1 MIRLTLALICLAL
14 PAHAQTR
21 ADPEAGSGWQ
31 AKPLVITQESMIV
44 AAHPAAS
51 QAGLDMLTMGGSAA
65 DAAIAALLVLNVVEP
80 QSSGIGGGAFALVHT
95 NEGTKSFDARETAP
109 MAATPELF
117 FKDGEKMGW
126 REAVPSGR
134 SVGTP
139 GLLRL
144 MGELHY
150 HHGQLPWARLFQ
162 PAIDLAHNG
171 FPVSP
176 RLAKSI
182 ERFQPQLEG
191 TDAAAVFLPG
201 GKPLDEGETFSNPAF
216 AWTLRRLALSGANIF
231 YEGPLS
237 AKIVAAVHAAPDP
250 GSLSLTD
257 LANYQVI
264 ERPPVCMAYGDVEI
278 CGMGPPSSG
287 ATTVGQILGLIA
299 AVGGESDEAA
309 AAHLFAEA
317 SRLAYA
323 DRAAYLADPDVVK
336 VPVKGL
342 LESGYLAERAKL
354 ISPAQAASG
363 KAPAGEPPWREGHW
377 APDHGVTSPG
387 TTHLSVI
394 DSDGMAISLTASIE
408 TAFGSKR
415 MAGGFLLNNQL
426 TDFSFSPTAPDG
438 TPIVNAPGPG
448 KRPRSSMSPTI
459 VLKDGAPVL
468 LTGSPGGSRIPE
480 YVAGSVIA
488 VLDRGEDP
496 AMAAATGHVS
506 QRNREKLVLEEGQF
520 DAALADAL
528 GKMGHDVDFAVMTSG
543 LHILQIMPDGTLRGG
558 ADPRREGV
566 AMGE

>member
-1 MIRLTLALICLAL
+1 MIRLTLALICLAM
-14 PAHAQTR
+14 PASAQTR
-21 ADPEAGSGWQ
+21 ADPETGSGWQ
-31 AKPLVITQESMIV
+31 PKPLVTAEQSMIV

-51 QAGLDMLTMGGSAA
+51 EAGLEMLLEGGSAA

-80 QSSGIGGGAFALVHT
+80 QSSGIGGGAFALVFT
-95 NEGTKSFDARETAP
+95 DEGLKSFDARETAP
-109 MAATPELF
+109 MAATADLF
-117 FKDGEKMGW
+117 FKDGEKMDW
-126 REAVPSGR
+126 LEAVPTGR

-150 HHGQLPWARLFQ
+150 HHGQLPWARLFH

-182 ERFQPQLEG
+182 ETFQPLLEG

-201 GKPLDEGETFSNPAF
+201 GEPLKAGDILKNSAF
-216 AWTLRRLALSGANIF
+216 AWTLRRIALSGPNIF
-231 YEGPLS
+231 YTGPMS
-237 AKIVAAVHAAPDP
+237 AKIVAAVHAAPNP
-250 GSLSLTD
+250 GSLALSD
-257 LANYQVI
+257 LADYQVI
-264 ERPPVCMAYGDVEI
+264 QRPPVCMAYVDYEV

-299 AVGGESDEAA
+299 SVGGPADGPEAT
-309 AAHLFAEA
+309 HLFAEA

-323 DRAAYLADPDVVK
+323 DRAAYLADPDFVK

-342 LESGYLAERAKL
+342 LDQGYLAERAKL
-354 ISPAQAASG
+354 INPAEAAKG
-363 KAPAGEPPWREGHW
+363 KAAAGDPPWREGHW
-377 APDHGVTSPG
+377 APDHGATSPG

-426 TDFSFSPTAPDG
+426 TDFSFSPVAPDG
-438 TPIVNAPGPG
+438 TAIVNAPGPG
-448 KRPRSSMSPTI
+448 KRPRSSMAPTI
-459 VLKDGAPVL
+459 VLKDGKPVL

-480 YVAGSVIA
+480 YVAGSLIA
-488 VLDRGEDP
+488 VLNNDDDP
-496 AMAAATGHVS
+496 AEAAATGHLS
-506 QRNREKLVLEEGQF
+506 QRNRGKLILEEGAF
-520 DAALADAL
+520 TPEFSEGLAT
-528 GKMGHDVDFAVMTSG
+528 MGHEVEFAVMTSG
-543 LHILQIMPDGTLRGG
+543 LHIVQIMPDGTLRGG

-566 AMGE
+566 ALGN